1 MCATTIAVVVDSRAT
16 AYSRIMQWLHRIGEA
31 IDSLVAWWR
40 RSLIG
45 RVIDRY
51 VSRRG
56 PLLANGLAYGL
67 LFAFFAGVWIV
78 VSALG
83 LVVTGSEEMQKALLA
98 MLRTVIP
105 SVSDS
110 LFSASMLSGISHTL
124 TWTGLVT
131 LAVFWW
137 TVTGWM
143 NSLRN
148 AVTTMFDD
156 CTQELNVVK
165 ARLRDTVAAIM
176 VAVLFILST
185 AAGVV
190 SGGLMRLVLRALG
203 IADDSLPGALLLEST
218 GFATGV
224 LLNFALFMLL
234 LRVVA
239 HIRAGKFT
247 LVGAALG
254 ALAVAVMQLLGARL
268 LTGASRN
275 PMLAPFAAIIG
286 VLIWFNLVAQVIMI
300 CAAFIA
306 ECRRGGGESRSQLHP
321 LSADRVTGTKHCRIR
336 YRMRRLRAS
345 SQVARC
351 MSFMRCAAEHMT
363 RGEFPW
369 RLMYMVQHG
378 AATATV
384 PRTRSTGSAPLTRGT
399 TSSRRRAR
407 LTVPLRSAAKS
418 TSRSCSMATG
428 RSRSSRPSWTSRT
441 SSRSLACSGER

>member
-40 RSLIG
+40 RSLTG

-83 LVVTGSEEMQKALLA
+83 LVVTGSEEMQKTLLA

-110 LFSASMLSGISHTL
+110 L

-306 ECRRGGGESRSQLHP
+306 ECRRGG
-321 LSADRVTGTKHCRIR
+321 
-336 YRMRRLRAS
+336 
-345 SQVARC
+345 
-351 MSFMRCAAEHMT
+351 
-363 RGEFPW
+363 RGEPE
-369 RLMYMVQHG
+369 L
-378 AATATV
+378 ATAAV
-384 PRTRSTGSAPLTRGT
+384 S
-399 TSSRRRAR
+399 
-407 LTVPLRSAAKS
+407 
-418 TSRSCSMATG
+418 
-428 RSRSSRPSWTSRT
+428 
-441 SSRSLACSGER
+441 

>member
-1 MCATTIAVVVDSRAT
+1 MPMCATTIAVVVDSRAT

-247 LVGAALG
+247 LVGGGAWGSGGRGDAAAGRSSVDGCVAQPDAGAVRSYHRRAHLVQLG
-254 ALAVAVMQLLGARL
+254 GAGDYDLRGVHRRVPAGGAGRA
-268 LTGASRN
+268 GASYIRCQ
-275 PMLAPFAAIIG
+275 P
-286 VLIWFNLVAQVIMI
+286 
-300 CAAFIA
+300 
-306 ECRRGGGESRSQLHP
+306 
-321 LSADRVTGTKHCRIR
+321 TG
-336 YRMRRLRAS
+336 
-345 SQVARC
+345 
-351 MSFMRCAAEHMT
+351 
-363 RGEFPW
+363 
-369 RLMYMVQHG
+369 
-378 AATATV
+378 
-384 PRTRSTGSAPLTRGT
+384 
-399 TSSRRRAR
+399 
-407 LTVPLRSAAKS
+407 
-418 TSRSCSMATG
+418 
-428 RSRSSRPSWTSRT
+428 
-441 SSRSLACSGER
+441 

>member
-176 VAVLFILST
+176 VAILFILST

-247 LVGAALG
+247 LAGL
-254 ALAVAVMQLLGARL
+254 
-268 LTGASRN
+268 S
-275 PMLAPFAAIIG
+275 
-286 VLIWFNLVAQVIMI
+286 LIHI
-300 CAAFIA
+300 
-306 ECRRGGGESRSQLHP
+306 
-321 LSADRVTGTKHCRIR
+321 
-336 YRMRRLRAS
+336 
-345 SQVARC
+345 
-351 MSFMRCAAEHMT
+351 
-363 RGEFPW
+363 
-369 RLMYMVQHG
+369 
-378 AATATV
+378 
-384 PRTRSTGSAPLTRGT
+384 
-399 TSSRRRAR
+399 
-407 LTVPLRSAAKS
+407 
-418 TSRSCSMATG
+418 
-428 RSRSSRPSWTSRT
+428 
-441 SSRSLACSGER
+441 

>member
-185 AAGVV
+185 AAGRAVAGIDRFRYRRVAEFRVV
-190 SGGLMRLVLRALG
+190 HAAAARGRAHTRGQIHAGGGGAWGSGGRGDA
-203 IADDSLPGALLLEST
+203 A
-218 GFATGV
+218 
-224 LLNFALFMLL
+224 
-234 LRVVA
+234 
-239 HIRAGKFT
+239 AGRSS
-247 LVGAALG
+247 VDGC
-254 ALAVAVMQLLGARL
+254 
-268 LTGASRN
+268 
-275 PMLAPFAAIIG
+275 
-286 VLIWFNLVAQVIMI
+286 VAQPDAGAVRSYH
-300 CAAFIA
+300 
-306 ECRRGGGESRSQLHP
+306 RRAHLVQLGGAGDYDLRGVHRRVPAGGGESRS
-321 LSADRVTGTKHCRIR
+321 
-336 YRMRRLRAS
+336 
-345 SQVARC
+345 
-351 MSFMRCAAEHMT
+351 
-363 RGEFPW
+363 
-369 RLMYMVQHG
+369 
-378 AATATV
+378 
-384 PRTRSTGSAPLTRGT
+384 
-399 TSSRRRAR
+399 
-407 LTVPLRSAAKS
+407 
-418 TSRSCSMATG
+418 
-428 RSRSSRPSWTSRT
+428 
-441 SSRSLACSGER
+441 

>member
-1 MCATTIAVVVDSRAT
+1 MPMCATTIAVVVDSRAT

-110 LFSASMLSGISHTL
+110 L
-124 TWTGLVT
+124 
-131 LAVFWW
+131 
-137 TVTGWM
+137 
-143 NSLRN
+143 
-148 AVTTMFDD
+148 
-156 CTQELNVVK
+156 
-165 ARLRDTVAAIM
+165 
-176 VAVLFILST
+176 
-185 AAGVV
+185 
-190 SGGLMRLVLRALG
+190 
-203 IADDSLPGALLLEST
+203 PGALLLEST

-306 ECRRGGGESRSQLHP
+306 ECRRGAGRAGASYIRCQP
-321 LSADRVTGTKHCRIR
+321 TG
-336 YRMRRLRAS
+336 
-345 SQVARC
+345 
-351 MSFMRCAAEHMT
+351 
-363 RGEFPW
+363 
-369 RLMYMVQHG
+369 
-378 AATATV
+378 
-384 PRTRSTGSAPLTRGT
+384 
-399 TSSRRRAR
+399 
-407 LTVPLRSAAKS
+407 
-418 TSRSCSMATG
+418 
-428 RSRSSRPSWTSRT
+428 
-441 SSRSLACSGER
+441 

>member
-1 MCATTIAVVVDSRAT
+1 MPMCATTIAVVVDSRAT
-16 AYSRIMQWLHRIGEA
+16 AYSRIMQWLHRIGETV
-31 IDSLVAWWR
+31 DSLAAWWR
-40 RSLIG
+40 RSLTG

-83 LVVTGSEEMQKALLA
+83 LVVTGSEEMQKTLLA

-110 LFSASMLSGISHTL
+110 LFSSHTL

-286 VLIWFNLVAQVIMI
+286 
-300 CAAFIA
+300 
-306 ECRRGGGESRSQLHP
+306 GG
-321 LSADRVTGTKHCRIR
+321 
-336 YRMRRLRAS
+336 
-345 SQVARC
+345 
-351 MSFMRCAAEHMT
+351 
-363 RGEFPW
+363 RGEPE
-369 RLMYMVQHG
+369 L
-378 AATATV
+378 ATAAV
-384 PRTRSTGSAPLTRGT
+384 S
-399 TSSRRRAR
+399 
-407 LTVPLRSAAKS
+407 
-418 TSRSCSMATG
+418 
-428 RSRSSRPSWTSRT
+428 
-441 SSRSLACSGER
+441 

>member
-1 MCATTIAVVVDSRAT
+1 
-16 AYSRIMQWLHRIGEA
+16 
-31 IDSLVAWWR
+31 
-40 RSLIG
+40 
-45 RVIDRY
+45 
-51 VSRRG
+51 
-56 PLLANGLAYGL
+56 
-67 LFAFFAGVWIV
+67 
-78 VSALG
+78 
-83 LVVTGSEEMQKALLA
+83 MQKALLA

-306 ECRRGGGESRSQLHP
+306 ECRRGGRGEPELATSAVSRQGNWHQALPDTISYETAASFIAGRKVHVFHEMCRRAYDERRVPMAIDVYGATWCGDCHRAKNALDRFGAAYTWHDIEQEEGA
-321 LSADRVTGTKHCRIR
+321 ADRAVEISGQKHIPVVL
-336 YRMRRLRAS
+336 YGDGS
-345 SQVARC
+345 FQV
-351 MSFMRCAAEHMT
+351 E
-363 RGEFPW
+363 
-369 RLMYMVQHG
+369 
-378 AATATV
+378 
-384 PRTRSTGSAPLTRGT
+384 
-399 TSSRRRAR
+399 
-407 LTVPLRSAAKS
+407 
-418 TSRSCSMATG
+418 
-428 RSRSSRPSWTSRT
+428 PSVVDIQNK
-441 SSRSLACSGER
+441 LKELGLLG

>member
-1 MCATTIAVVVDSRAT
+1 MPMCATTIAVVVDSRAT

-105 SVSDS
+105 SVS
-110 LFSASMLSGISHTL
+110 
-124 TWTGLVT
+124 
-131 LAVFWW
+131 
-137 TVTGWM
+137 
-143 NSLRN
+143 
-148 AVTTMFDD
+148 
-156 CTQELNVVK
+156 
-165 ARLRDTVAAIM
+165 
-176 VAVLFILST
+176 
-185 AAGVV
+185 
-190 SGGLMRLVLRALG
+190 
-203 IADDSLPGALLLEST
+203 DSLPGALLLEST

-306 ECRRGGGESRSQLHP
+306 ECRRGGGESRS
-321 LSADRVTGTKHCRIR
+321 
-336 YRMRRLRAS
+336 
-345 SQVARC
+345 
-351 MSFMRCAAEHMT
+351 
-363 RGEFPW
+363 
-369 RLMYMVQHG
+369 
-378 AATATV
+378 
-384 PRTRSTGSAPLTRGT
+384 
-399 TSSRRRAR
+399 
-407 LTVPLRSAAKS
+407 
-418 TSRSCSMATG
+418 
-428 RSRSSRPSWTSRT
+428 
-441 SSRSLACSGER
+441 

>member
-1 MCATTIAVVVDSRAT
+1 MPMCATTIAVVVDSRAT

-40 RSLIG
+40 RSLTG

-83 LVVTGSEEMQKALLA
+83 LVVTGSEEMQKTLLA

-156 CTQELNVVK
+156 CTQELNVCFVK
-165 ARLRDTVAAIM
+165 
-176 VAVLFILST
+176 
-185 AAGVV
+185 
-190 SGGLMRLVLRALG
+190 
-203 IADDSLPGALLLEST
+203 LL
-218 GFATGV
+218 
-224 LLNFALFMLL
+224 
-234 LRVVA
+234 
-239 HIRAGKFT
+239 
-247 LVGAALG
+247 
-254 ALAVAVMQLLGARL
+254 
-268 LTGASRN
+268 
-275 PMLAPFAAIIG
+275 
-286 VLIWFNLVAQVIMI
+286 
-300 CAAFIA
+300 
-306 ECRRGGGESRSQLHP
+306 
-321 LSADRVTGTKHCRIR
+321 
-336 YRMRRLRAS
+336 
-345 SQVARC
+345 
-351 MSFMRCAAEHMT
+351 
-363 RGEFPW
+363 
-369 RLMYMVQHG
+369 
-378 AATATV
+378 
-384 PRTRSTGSAPLTRGT
+384 
-399 TSSRRRAR
+399 
-407 LTVPLRSAAKS
+407 
-418 TSRSCSMATG
+418 
-428 RSRSSRPSWTSRT
+428 
-441 SSRSLACSGER
+441 

>member
-1 MCATTIAVVVDSRAT
+1 M
-16 AYSRIMQWLHRIGEA
+16 
-31 IDSLVAWWR
+31 
-40 RSLIG
+40 
-45 RVIDRY
+45 
-51 VSRRG
+51 SRRG

-203 IADDSLPGALLLEST
+203 IADDSLPGALLLLS
-218 GFATGV
+218 
-224 LLNFALFMLL
+224 LI
-234 LRVVA
+234 
-239 HIRAGKFT
+239 HI
-247 LVGAALG
+247 
-254 ALAVAVMQLLGARL
+254 
-268 LTGASRN
+268 
-275 PMLAPFAAIIG
+275 
-286 VLIWFNLVAQVIMI
+286 
-300 CAAFIA
+300 
-306 ECRRGGGESRSQLHP
+306 
-321 LSADRVTGTKHCRIR
+321 
-336 YRMRRLRAS
+336 
-345 SQVARC
+345 
-351 MSFMRCAAEHMT
+351 
-363 RGEFPW
+363 
-369 RLMYMVQHG
+369 
-378 AATATV
+378 
-384 PRTRSTGSAPLTRGT
+384 
-399 TSSRRRAR
+399 
-407 LTVPLRSAAKS
+407 
-418 TSRSCSMATG
+418 
-428 RSRSSRPSWTSRT
+428 
-441 SSRSLACSGER
+441 

>member
-203 IADDSLPGALLLEST
+203 IADDSLPGALLL
-218 GFATGV
+218 
-224 LLNFALFMLL
+224 NFALFMLL

-306 ECRRGGGESRSQLHP
+306 ECRRGGGGESRS
-321 LSADRVTGTKHCRIR
+321 
-336 YRMRRLRAS
+336 
-345 SQVARC
+345 
-351 MSFMRCAAEHMT
+351 
-363 RGEFPW
+363 
-369 RLMYMVQHG
+369 
-378 AATATV
+378 
-384 PRTRSTGSAPLTRGT
+384 
-399 TSSRRRAR
+399 
-407 LTVPLRSAAKS
+407 
-418 TSRSCSMATG
+418 
-428 RSRSSRPSWTSRT
+428 
-441 SSRSLACSGER
+441 

>member
-1 MCATTIAVVVDSRAT
+1 MPMCATTIAVVVDSRAT
-16 AYSRIMQWLHRIGEA
+16 AYSRIMQWLHRIGETV
-31 IDSLVAWWR
+31 DSLVAWWR

-300 CAAFIA
+300 CAAYIA
-306 ECRRGGGESRSQLHP
+306 ECRRGGAGRAGASYSRCQL
-321 LSADRVTGTKHCRIR
+321 TG
-336 YRMRRLRAS
+336 
-345 SQVARC
+345 
-351 MSFMRCAAEHMT
+351 
-363 RGEFPW
+363 
-369 RLMYMVQHG
+369 
-378 AATATV
+378 
-384 PRTRSTGSAPLTRGT
+384 
-399 TSSRRRAR
+399 
-407 LTVPLRSAAKS
+407 
-418 TSRSCSMATG
+418 
-428 RSRSSRPSWTSRT
+428 
-441 SSRSLACSGER
+441 

>member
-203 IADDSLPGALLLEST
+203 IADDSLPGALL
-218 GFATGV
+218 
-224 LLNFALFMLL
+224 NFALFMLL

-306 ECRRGGGESRSQLHP
+306 ECRRGGGESRS
-321 LSADRVTGTKHCRIR
+321 
-336 YRMRRLRAS
+336 
-345 SQVARC
+345 
-351 MSFMRCAAEHMT
+351 
-363 RGEFPW
+363 
-369 RLMYMVQHG
+369 
-378 AATATV
+378 
-384 PRTRSTGSAPLTRGT
+384 
-399 TSSRRRAR
+399 
-407 LTVPLRSAAKS
+407 
-418 TSRSCSMATG
+418 
-428 RSRSSRPSWTSRT
+428 
-441 SSRSLACSGER
+441 